1 MAYGG
6 KKGSSKGK
14 GKKTN
19 KVCKTDSGHR
29 PANPVEI
36 AAFSILWQPKRKPLA
51 GPATRSAAP
60 KRRADDADDESD
72 PRR

>member
-14 GKKTN
+14 GTKKGN

-29 PANPVEI
+29 PATPVEI
-36 AAFSILWQPKRKPLA
+36 AAFAI
-51 GPATRSAAP
+51 
-60 KRRADDADDESD
+60 
-72 PRR
+72 